1 MIAFGGFFGEWLTY
15 GPAAWFTGLAIW
27 WVAWSL
33 GLMLFAAVLRIAIEV
48 IAFVASWFTAPA
60 RQTMLRE
67 GGEWLAR
74 GIYYVGAPSALVFRL
89 LAG

>member
-1 MIAFGGFFGEWLTY
+1 VIAFGGFFGEWLTY

-27 WVAWSL
+27 WAAWSL
-33 GLMLFAAVLRIAIEV
+33 GLMLFAAALRIALEG
-48 IAFVASWFTAPA
+48 IAFGASWFAAPA

-67 GGEWLAR
+67 AGEWLLR
-74 GIYYVGAPSALVFRL
+74 GLYYVGAPTALVWRL